1 MDCNELVELV
11 TEYLE
16 GTLPALNRARF
27 DAHIAECPYCE
38 VYLQQMRGTLA
49 VLGTIPPE
57 TIPVQAQDKLL
68 AIFRSYK
75 RS

>member
-16 GTLPALNRARF
+16 GTLPALDRARF

-38 VYLQQMRGTLA
+38 VYLQQMRGTLNA
-49 VLGTIPPE
+49 LGNIPPE
-57 TIPVQAQDKLL
+57 TIPVPAQDQLL
-68 AIFRSYK
+68 AIFRNFK